1 MVNRLMT
8 RQNPI
13 LKMDLQENSFSIKA
27 EIKDQTHLIIY
38 YFSNGLENVFFINH
52 LWNFKISISWLFS
65 QLSASLQPL
74 ISSAYVSIQLL
85 WINWGRKYV
94 LWYISTAASTWSHM
108 PKAMKHMGFSVS
120 SRWMPSWSKQELHSV
135 PWHRPL
141 FWLGLVCRASFFLP
155 GKSTL
160 SPTKLMP
167 RSYNG
172 GSCMSS

>member
-1 MVNRLMT
+1 MVNRLMM

-13 LKMDLQENSFSIKA
+13 LKRDLQENSFPIKV
-27 EIKDQTHLIIY
+27 EIKNQTHLIIY
-38 YFSNGLENVFFINH
+38 YFSNGLEKVFFIDR
-52 LWNFKISISWLFS
+52 LWKLKIPISQLFS

-74 ISSAYVSIQLL
+74 ISSVCLNTIIMDQLGAG
-85 WINWGRKYV
+85 NNV

-135 PWHRPL
+135 HWHRPL

-167 RSYNG
+167 CSCNG
-172 GSCMSS
+172 GTCMSS